1 VIDCAK
7 NSCEVNNIQIFENV
21 SQAKLVN
28 LYDHCEA
35 LVFPSLSEGFGLAL
49 VEVVARGKN
58 VICSDIK
65 IFREIM
71 QDGAIYFDPLV
82 AEDITRAMLE
92 YSNLNLEQKNQLQI
106 RVVDATKNFSWK
118 NTAKLIASKL

>member
-1 VIDCAK
+1 
-7 NSCEVNNIQIFENV
+7 
-21 SQAKLVN
+21 
-28 LYDHCEA
+28 
-35 LVFPSLSEGFGLAL
+35 
-49 VEVVARGKN
+49 
-58 VICSDIK
+58 
-65 IFREIM
+65 M

-106 RVVDATKNFSWK
+106 RAVDTTKNFSWK